1 MSYSV
6 RQRRSGAFVFFRAD
20 QLAAS
25 CDRPRS
31 PEFDR
36 SSGGMDR
43 TGLGRQRRGAA
54 AGEHL
59 NAAASTAPVS
69 LIIAVSLVLEGLV
82 RDVSSVV

>member
-6 RQRRSGAFVFFRAD
+6 RQRRSGAFVFFSRGSTRCF
-20 QLAAS
+20 LRPAAQS
-25 CDRPRS
+25 RVRS
-31 PEFDR
+31 I
-36 SSGGMDR
+36 SGGMDR